1 MTKGITTISV
11 VERIIRHFDQRV
23 RDITAETKEE
33 YDKELVACRHEAID
47 FAGAVTRQDY
57 IMMPA
62 TAAED
67 TVDSKV
73 KAIADAA
80 TKRERLPLI
89 KTDTTCVICLHRT
102 LFNVPEY
109 VDFSKTP
116 HVTIRGNGDFE
127 QFAQKKMTHLL
138 MTLLLAMPR
147 GKVRLHFIDLGFS
160 GKAQFFVDNFDKSI
174 CDICFDANSA
184 IELSKSLKE
193 KMTLKLKGELTE
205 DVYDFVV
212 FIDIFHDFKSIANDF
227 RLIFEK
233 GNLADIHAIVVADKY
248 TTVSPCEDYDLNLL
262 HTGHFH
268 QIDGYRSLNG
278 KNVEEEADSRLILS
292 SFSFGEDSL
301 MRSKCVE
308 YLNDNTELEEEEKV
322 DIDNSAYAETSSV
335 IEAPIGKT
343 PTGDVVNFKID
354 VNRGHYHAFVIGE
367 TGSGKSRFL
376 HDIII
381 NMIVKYSP
389 EDVELYLMDFKG
401 VEFNPYRDIKHSR
414 VILVDRADERITY
427 EVIRELKQKMEERQ
441 KILNAAGASDV
452 DEYNKMSADSHIS
465 QIILVADECQ
475 TLFTDNAKNTKL
487 QTEMIATIALI
498 AQQGRAFGVHLLLAT
513 QSLTN
518 APKLRSDILNQI
530 GEHYILPCLPVD
542 ARRLVP
548 EHEQNETER
557 VVAQMEK
564 GKGQCY
570 YQGADGKFMFTFD
583 YIAKGEQQDS
593 LIEKA
598 RQKADKYETN
608 GQIYFSGSLQYAM
621 TGDTIDALATKG
633 RRYIVASPGQSIAI
647 SQTPLSIVLR
657 DEAGEN
663 MLLLGINDKQYVTRT
678 TINTLVSMI
687 ASARKKGLD
696 CQFVVIDC
704 LKCDEEE
711 PYMHIL
717 DSLEQSGL
725 CRIVA
730 PRQRKHTLYS
740 LCKDIAAGTA
750 RPTVLVIL
758 GEETFRELKFD
769 ESLDIDA
776 NTKPNETNGM
786 SSADNMSFDDALAMM
801 NMLSNPVNETDG
813 LKDIK
818 TVTSALKYILE
829 RGPENAVH
837 TVMQMD
843 RMDNYY
849 IGNENGY
856 VGAKT
861 IYSHFAHIILLRSG
875 EQDVLNLRLPDDISP
890 AALED
895 NADRLRAYYYN
906 ESGNR
911 YSLLTPYVMPSI
923 EQIDKL
929 TR

>member
-184 IELSKSLKE
+184 IELSKLLKD
-193 KMTLKLKGELTE
+193 KMTLRLKGELTK

-278 KNVEEEADSRLILS
+278 KNMEEEADSLLILS

-322 DIDNSAYAETSSV
+322 DIDESAYAETSSA

-381 NMIVKYSP
+381 NMIAKYSP

-427 EVIRELKQKMEERQ
+427 EVIHELKQKMEERQ
-441 KILNAAGASDV
+441 KILAAAGASDV

-487 QTEMIATIALI
+487 QNEMIATIALI
-498 AQQGRAFGVHLLLAT
+498 AQQGRAYGVHLLLAT

-583 YIAKGEQQDS
+583 YIAKGEQQES

-818 TVTSALKYILE
+818 TVASALKYILE

-875 EQDVLNLRLPDDISP
+875 EQDVLNLRLPDEISP

-929 TR
+929 IR

>member
-1 MTKGITTISV
+1 MAKTIAAIDMLVKYLEHRIRNIKADTKEAYDIERGEIV
-11 VERIIRHFDQRV
+11 DELKQLAERISN
-23 RDITAETKEE
+23 
-33 YDKELVACRHEAID
+33 ID
-47 FAGAVTRQDY
+47 P
-57 IMMPA
+57 ILLP
-62 TAAED
+62 
-67 TVDSKV
+67 
-73 KAIADAA
+73 
-80 TKRERLPLI
+80 RLPKADLQDEVI
-89 KTDTTCVICLHRT
+89 RNIASAASKRTTMPPIYTDTTCNIGIQNIVVCL
-102 LFNVPEY
+102 PKY
-109 VDFSKTP
+109 VNFSETP
-116 HVTIRGNGDFE
+116 GATIYGINGWE
-127 QFAQKKMTHLL
+127 EFAQKKMTHLL
-138 MTLLLAMPR
+138 MSVLLSMPL
-147 GKVRLHFIDLGFS
+147 GKVRLNFIDLNFS
-160 GKAQFFVDNFDKSI
+160 CKAQFFIDNFDRSVCNI
-174 CDICFDANSA
+174 YCDVQSA
-184 IELSKSLKE
+184 KGLAESLKTKMAQRLRGELS
-193 KMTLKLKGELTE
+193 
-205 DVYDFVV
+205 DNIYDFVV
-212 FIDIFHDFKSIANDF
+212 FLDFLNDYNNIGNAY
-227 RLIFEK
+227 RQIIEK
-233 GNLADIHAIVVADKY
+233 GAFANIH
-248 TTVSPCEDYDLNLL
+248 TVFILNDY
-262 HTGHFH
+262 
-268 QIDGYRSLNG
+268 
-278 KNVEEEADSRLILS
+278 NVEEGVYDPGLLDEDKFCFINGYTTLKDEINYTEAILS
-292 SFSFGEDSL
+292 FANLSLAKDSDF
-301 MRSKCVE
+301 RSKCIE
-308 YLNDNTELEEEEKV
+308 YLNNGLQTEDEPE
-322 DIDNSAYAETSSV
+322 IDEPEIDKTEYAVTTSA

-343 PTGDVVNFKID
+343 TDGETVDFKID

-427 EVIRELKQKMEERQ
+427 EVIHELKQKMEERQ
-441 KILNAAGASDV
+441 KILAAAGASDV

-498 AQQGRAFGVHLLLAT
+498 AQQGRAYGVHLLLAT

-530 GEHYILPCLPVD
+530 GEHYILPCLPAD

-548 EHEQNETER
+548 EHEQKETER

-687 ASARKKGLD
+687 ATKRRKELD
-696 CQFVVIDC
+696 YEFVVMDC
-704 LKCDEEE
+704 MKCDDDE
-711 PYMHIL
+711 PYMDVL
-717 DSLEQSGL
+717 DKLQAEGQ
-725 CRIVA
+725 CRLVR
-730 PRQRKHTLYS
+730 PRDRKALLYQ
-740 LCKDIAAGTA
+740 LCKDIASGSA
-750 RPTVLVIL
+750 RPTMLTIL

-769 ESLDIDA
+769 EPLDIAEENNSTQA
-776 NTKPNETNGM
+776 NVEEP
-786 SSADNMSFDDALAMM
+786 MSFDDALSMM
-801 NMLSNPVNETDG
+801 NMLGNPVTSKPQTDSG
-813 LKDIK
+813 ISDIK
-818 TVTSALKYILE
+818 TVMQALEYILDH
-829 RGPENAVH
+829 GPENGVH
-837 TVMQMD
+837 TIMQLD
-843 RMDNYY
+843 R
-849 IGNENGY
+849 IGNFYITKDGY
-856 VGAKT
+856 VNSKAV
-861 IYSHFAHIILLRSG
+861 YSRFAHLLILRSG
-875 EQDVLNLRLPDDISP
+875 ENDVSTLTLPDDIRP
-890 AALED
+890 AVLED
-895 NADRLRAYYYN
+895 NGERLRAYYYN
-906 ESGNR
+906 EGSNR
-911 YSLLTPYVMPSI
+911 YELFTPYLMPKT

-929 TR
+929 LK

>member
-184 IELSKSLKE
+184 IELSKLLKD
-193 KMTLKLKGELTE
+193 KMTLRLKGELTK

-262 HTGHFH
+262 HTCHFH

-278 KNVEEEADSRLILS
+278 KNMEEEADSLLILS

-322 DIDNSAYAETSSV
+322 DIDESAYAETSSA

-381 NMIVKYSP
+381 NMIAKYSP

-427 EVIRELKQKMEERQ
+427 EVIHELKQKMEERQ
-441 KILNAAGASDV
+441 KILAAAGASDV

-498 AQQGRAFGVHLLLAT
+498 AQQGRAYGVHLLLAT

-750 RPTVLVIL
+750 RHTVLVIL

-813 LKDIK
+813 LKDIN
-818 TVTSALKYILE
+818 TVASALKYILE

-875 EQDVLNLRLPDDISP
+875 EQDVLNLRLPDEISP

-929 TR
+929 IR

>member
-184 IELSKSLKE
+184 IELSKLLKD
-193 KMTLKLKGELTE
+193 KMTLRLKGELTK

-248 TTVSPCEDYDLNLL
+248 TTVSPCKDYYLNLL
-262 HTGHFH
+262 HTDHFH

-292 SFSFGEDSL
+292 SFSFEEDSL

-322 DIDNSAYAETSSV
+322 DIDNSAYAETSSA

-343 PTGDVVNFKID
+343 PTGDVVNFKMD

-381 NMIVKYSP
+381 NMIAKYSP

-427 EVIRELKQKMEERQ
+427 EVIHELKQKMEERQ
-441 KILNAAGASDV
+441 KTLAAAGASDV

-498 AQQGRAFGVHLLLAT
+498 AQQGRAYGVHLLLAT

-776 NTKPNETNGM
+776 NTKPNENNGM

-875 EQDVLNLRLPDDISP
+875 EQDVLNLRLPDEISP

>member
-1 MTKGITTISV
+1 MKTLAAIDMLVK
-11 VERIIRHFDQRV
+11 HFEQRV
-23 RDITAETKEE
+23 RDIKAETKEA
-33 YDKELVACRHEAID
+33 YDKELNEAVGEAWKLAICISNLDPVVLPIMPNRESRYAEIKNIASVAA
-47 FAGAVTRQDY
+47 
-57 IMMPA
+57 
-62 TAAED
+62 
-67 TVDSKV
+67 
-73 KAIADAA
+73 
-80 TKRERLPLI
+80 KRTSLPPI
-89 KTDTTCVICLHRT
+89 YTDTTYNIGIQ
-102 LFNVPEY
+102 NVALLVPKY
-109 VDFSKTP
+109 VDFSETP
-116 HVTIRGNGDFE
+116 GVAIKGVNGWE
-127 QFAQKKMTHLL
+127 EFAQQKMTHLL
-138 MTLLLAMPR
+138 MSVLLSMPV
-147 GKVRLHFIDLGFS
+147 GKVRLHFIDLSFS
-160 GKAQFFVDNFDKSI
+160 GKAQFFIDNFDRSVCEVYLDVKS
-174 CDICFDANSA
+174 AENLA
-184 IELSKSLKE
+184 ESLRN
-193 KMTLKLKGELTE
+193 KMAQRLRGELP
-205 DVYDFVV
+205 DASYDFVV
-212 FIDIFHDFKSIANDF
+212 FLDFLNDYNN
-227 RLIFEK
+227 IGNAYSQIIEK
-233 GNLADIHAIVVADKY
+233 GALANIHTIFINNGQNLEENVY
-248 TTVSPCEDYDLNLL
+248 NPLL
-262 HTGHFH
+262 DNTDRFC
-268 QIDGYRSLNG
+268 QIDGYTALPKDYKRDRSLIF
-278 KNVEEEADSRLILS
+278 ATLSFAQDSDFR
-292 SFSFGEDSL
+292 
-301 MRSKCVE
+301 RKCID
-308 YLNDNTELEEEEKV
+308 YLNGGVQQEDETLNIGETEYTETT
-322 DIDNSAYAETSSV
+322 SA

-343 PTGDVVNFKID
+343 ANGETVDFKID

-381 NMIVKYSP
+381 NMIAKYSP

-441 KILNAAGASDV
+441 KILAAAGASDV

-475 TLFTDNAKNTKL
+475 TLFTDNAKNKKL

-498 AQQGRAFGVHLLLAT
+498 AQQGRAYGVHLLLAT

-518 APKLRSDILNQI
+518 APQLGSNILNQI
-530 GEHYILPCLPVD
+530 GEHYILPCLPAD
-542 ARRLVP
+542 AGRLVP
-548 EHEQNETER
+548 EHEQNETES

-621 TGDTIDALATKG
+621 TSDTIDALAAKG
-633 RRYIVASPGQSIAI
+633 SRHIVASPGQGIAI
-647 SQTPLSIVLR
+647 SQTPLSIVMR

-687 ASARKKGLD
+687 VLARKKGLD

-704 LKCDEEE
+704 QKCDEEE

-717 DSLEQSGL
+717 DCLEQRGL

-730 PRQRKHTLYS
+730 PRHRKQTLYS

-750 RPTVLVIL
+750 RPTVLTIL
-758 GEETFRELKFD
+758 GEEAFRELKHD
-769 ESLDIDA
+769 EPLDIETNA
-776 NTKPNETNGM
+776 KPEETNGI
-786 SSADNMSFDDALAMM
+786 SSSDNMSFDDALAMM
-801 NMLSNPVNETDG
+801 NMLSNPVKETDD
-813 LKDIK
+813 LKKIK
-818 TVTSALKYILE
+818 TVASALKYILE

-875 EQDVLNLRLPDDISP
+875 GQDVLRLNLPDEISP
-890 AALED
+890 ASLED
-895 NADRLRAYYYN
+895 NAERLRAYYYN
-906 ESGNR
+906 EGGNR
-911 YSLLTPYVMPSI
+911 YSLLTPYMMPSI
-923 EQIDKL
+923 EQINKL
-929 TR
+929 TD

>member
-427 EVIRELKQKMEERQ
+427 EVIHELKQKMEERQ
-441 KILNAAGASDV
+441 KILAAAGASDV

-475 TLFTDNAKNTKL
+475 TLFSDDAKNNKL
-487 QTEMIATIALI
+487 QRDMIATIALI
-498 AQQGRAFGVHLLLAT
+498 AQQGRAYGVHLLLAT
-513 QSLTN
+513 QSLSN
-518 APKLRSDILNQI
+518 APQLGASILNQI
-530 GEHYILPCLPVD
+530 GEHYILPCLPAD
-542 ARRLVP
+542 AQKLVP
-548 EHEQNETER
+548 DHERKDTET
-557 VVAQMEK
+557 VVSQMEK

-570 YQGADGKFMFTFD
+570 YQGADGKFLFTFS
-583 YIAKGEQQDS
+583 YIPKGEVQDS
-593 LIEKA
+593 LIEAAK
-598 RQKADKYETN
+598 KKSDGHKSN
-608 GQIYFSGSLQYAM
+608 GQVYFSGSLQYAM
-621 TGDTIDALATKG
+621 DEQTIDVIAAKG
-633 RRYIVASPGQSIAI
+633 RRHIVASPGQSIAI

-813 LKDIK
+813 LKDIN
-818 TVTSALKYILE
+818 TVASALKYILE

-875 EQDVLNLRLPDDISP
+875 EQDVLKLRLPDDINP